1 MSVVTAINQAQDSKN
16 QSIDMLSVSIGGRC
30 FLLER
35 DAVKSC
41 QSIKGIDTAEPARK
55 SVGWMAFDHGR
66 YPVYSMTTDLDLID
80 EIDENRKLCLVMP
93 EASCA
98 ILCDEIKPQQIDS
111 MIIHKLPEC
120 MMLDSTPV
128 EAYAINSGVD
138 SLDHTIILSS
148 SRLKQFINRFA
159 R

>member
-1 MSVVTAINQAQDSKN
+1 MSVVTAINQAHESKS
-16 QSIDMLSVSIGGRC
+16 QAIDMLSVSVDGQL

-41 QSIKGIDTAEPARK
+41 QSIKGIDTGEPVRK
-55 SVGWMAFDHGR
+55 SVGWIAFDHAR
-66 YPVYSMTTDLDLID
+66 YPVYSMNTDLDLVD
-80 EIDENRKLCLVMP
+80 EIDANRKLCLVMP

-111 MIIHKLPEC
+111 MMIHKIPEC
-120 MMLDSTPV
+120 MAIDSTPI
-128 EAYAINSGVD
+128 EAYAISSGMD
-138 SLDHTIILSS
+138 GLDHTIILSS